1 MYFNQNESAILE
13 LIDAFTL
20 GKIAA
25 PDFEQRYSAAWRTY
39 RDSSDTKNTDTVTQR
54 FFDGVFTL
62 VDSYCSTPGLIEEH
76 DLNANEL
83 LNEVSDLKSTW
94 EKSIFV

>member
-39 RDSSDTKNTDTVTQR
+39 RIHLIQKYRHSHSA

-62 VDSYCSTPGLIEEH
+62 VDSYCSTPG
-76 DLNANEL
+76 
-83 LNEVSDLKSTW
+83 
-94 EKSIFV
+94 

>member
-25 PDFEQRYSAAWRTY
+25 RILSKDILPHGEPTGIHLIQKYRHSHSA
-39 RDSSDTKNTDTVTQR
+39 

-62 VDSYCSTPGLIEEH
+62 VDSYCSTPG
-76 DLNANEL
+76 
-83 LNEVSDLKSTW
+83 
-94 EKSIFV
+94 